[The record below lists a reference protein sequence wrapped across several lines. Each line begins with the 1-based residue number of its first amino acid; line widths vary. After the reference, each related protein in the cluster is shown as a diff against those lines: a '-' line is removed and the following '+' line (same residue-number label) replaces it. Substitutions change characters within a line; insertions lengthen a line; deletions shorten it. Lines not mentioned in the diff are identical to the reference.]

1 MPGVWAILL
10 AAGESSR
17 MGQLKALL
25 PWRDTTLL
33 EHQLGSLLDAGVE
46 KVIVVLG
53 HDADRLKPIVEAIPG
68 VSWTLNE
75 DYLQGKTTSLKA
87 GAAALAGQQVSDV
100 LLLNVDQ
107 PRSADTVRTLLER
120 HQASS
125 FKITIPTHGGKG
137 GHPIFISAEL
147 LPELAGIEEETQG
160 LKAVVRRHAEATER
174 FELDDPTVLWDLNTP
189 EQYQQAVDSGF

>member
-25 PWRDTTLL
+25 PWRNTTLL
-33 EHQLGSLLDAGVE
+33 EHQLRSLLDAGVQQI
-46 KVIVVLG
+46 VVVLG
-53 HDADRLKPIVEAIPG
+53 HDADRLKPIVDSVDGA
-68 VSWTLNE
+68 SWVLNP
-75 DYLQGKTTSLKA
+75 DYLAGKTTSLKSGV
-87 GAAALAGQQVSDV
+87 GAVTGQQASDV

-107 PRSADTVRTLLER
+107 PRNADTVRTLLDR
-120 HQASS
+120 HVASANR
-125 FKITIPTHGGKG
+125 ITIPTHGGKG

-147 LPELAGIEEETQG
+147 LPELAAIDEESQG

-174 FELDDPTVLWDLNTP
+174 YEVDDPTVLWDLNTP
-189 EQYQQAVDSGF
+189 EQYQKALDAGP

>member
-25 PWRDTTLL
+25 RWRGTTLL
-33 EHQLGSLLDAGVE
+33 EHQLRALLDSGVE
-46 KVIVVLG
+46 QVIVVLG
-53 HDADRLKPIVEAIPG
+53 HDADRLKPIIEAIEG
-68 VSWTLNE
+68 ASWTLNE

-87 GAAALAGQQVSDV
+87 GVAALVGQQLSDV

-120 HQASS
+120 HRASPS
-125 FKITIPTHGGKG
+125 QITIPTHGGKG
-137 GHPIFISAEL
+137 GHPIFIAAEL
-147 LPELAGIEEETQG
+147 LPELAEIEEETQG
-160 LKAVVRRHAEATER
+160 LKAVVRRHADVTER
-174 FELDDPTVLWDLNTP
+174 FELDDQSLLWDLNTP
-189 EQYQQAVDSGF
+189 EEYQKALDTTA

>member
-1 MPGVWAILL
+1 MPGVGAILL

-25 PWRDTTLL
+25 PWRNTTLL
-33 EHQLGSLLDAGVE
+33 EHQLRALLDGGVQQ
-46 KVIVVLG
+46 VVVVVG
-53 HDADRLKPIVEAIPG
+53 HDADRLKPIIEAVEGA
-68 VSWTLNE
+68 SWTLNN

-87 GAAALAGQQVSDV
+87 GVAALAGQPISDV

-107 PRSADTVRTLLER
+107 PRNADTVRRLLER

-125 FKITIPTHGGKG
+125 FRITIPTHGGKG
-137 GHPIFISAEL
+137 GHPILIAAEL
-147 LPELAGIEEETQG
+147 FPELAEIEEESQG

-174 FELDDPTVLWDLNTP
+174 YELDDPSVLLDLNTP
-189 EQYQQAVDSGF
+189 EQYQEALDAGL

>member
-1 MPGVWAILL
+1 MPGVGAILL

-25 PWRDTTLL
+25 PWRNTTLL
-33 EHQLGSLLDAGVE
+33 EHQLRALLDGGVQQ
-46 KVIVVLG
+46 VVVVVG
-53 HDADRLKPIVEAIPG
+53 HDADRLKPIIEAVEGA
-68 VSWTLNE
+68 SWTLNN

-87 GAAALAGQQVSDV
+87 GVAALAGQPISDV

-107 PRSADTVRTLLER
+107 PRNADTVRRLLER

-125 FKITIPTHGGKG
+125 FRITIPTHGGKG
-137 GHPIFISAEL
+137 GHPILIAAEL
-147 LPELAGIEEETQG
+147 FPELAEIEEESQG

-174 FELDDPTVLWDLNTP
+174 YELDDPSVLLDLNTP
-189 EQYQQAVDSGF
+189 EQYQKALDAGL

>member
-1 MPGVWAILL
+1 MPGVGAILL

-25 PWRDTTLL
+25 PWRNTTLL
-33 EHQLGSLLDAGVE
+33 EHQLRSLLDGGVQR
-46 KVIVVLG
+46 VVVVVG
-53 HDADRLKPIVEAIPG
+53 HDADRLKPIIEAVEGA
-68 VSWTLNE
+68 SWTLNN

-87 GAAALAGQQVSDV
+87 GVAALAGQPISDV

-107 PRSADTVRTLLER
+107 PRNADTVRRLLER

-125 FKITIPTHGGKG
+125 FRITIPTHGGKG
-137 GHPIFISAEL
+137 GHPILIAAEL
-147 LPELAGIEEETQG
+147 FPELAEIEEESQG

-174 FELDDPTVLWDLNTP
+174 YELDDPSVLLDLNTP
-189 EQYQQAVDSGF
+189 EQYQKALDAGL